1 MVHSI
6 AGSSGGDVSPNI
18 SFSDVQRDLG
28 LSSQEL
34 AAALGVSTRTVRRW
48 RSGSVGSRRGSPS
61 RKLEDLLLVHE
72 RVFEIIR
79 EDAGQ
84 EWLNTRRTFLGNL
97 TPTEVIRAGRPDRV
111 LELLT
116 VIDHGPYA

>member
-1 MVHSI
+1 
-6 AGSSGGDVSPNI
+6 
-18 SFSDVQRDLG
+18 
-28 LSSQEL
+28 
-34 AAALGVSTRTVRRW
+34 
-48 RSGSVGSRRGSPS
+48 
-61 RKLEDLLLVHE
+61 VHE

-79 EDAGQ
+79 EDAVQ